1 MMAYPGMCY
10 AGMVDWLSQMC
21 ATDSPRKDDDTSTAV
36 TECLLAMGVP
46 AGWLHMFGRHDVAE
60 LVYQTWSDGWLN
72 AQRDELE
79 WLTECL
85 GRLQLFT
92 GAGTP
97 WGMAAWHVLV
107 GLVQTRY
114 GDSYKEVWL

>member
-10 AGMVDWLSQMC
+10 ANMVDWLSHMC
-21 ATDSPRKDDDTSTAV
+21 ATDSGRTDADRSTAV
-36 TECLLAMGVP
+36 NECLLAMGVP
-46 AGWLHMFGRHDVAE
+46 AGWLHMFEGRDIAD
-60 LVYQTWSDGWLN
+60 LVYQTWVDGWLTSE
-72 AQRDELE
+72 RDELE

-92 GAGTP
+92 SAGTP

-107 GLVQTRY
+107 GLVQHRY
-114 GDSYKEVWL
+114 GDTYKEVWL

>member
-21 ATDSPRKDDDTSTAV
+21 ATDSVRTDNDHTSAV

-46 AGWLHMFGRHDVAE
+46 AGWLHMFGGRDVAE

-72 AQRDELE
+72 SERDELE

-92 GAGTP
+92 SAGTP

-107 GLVQTRY
+107 GLVQHRY
-114 GDSYKEVWL
+114 GDTYKEVWL